1 MMSRLNVTLLL
12 LCCAAMVLV
21 LAACVVP
28 EELGE
33 TTAVAATPSP
43 EGESS
48 PLAPASANEAL
59 SSPLGASP
67 LPVPPVTG
75 VVTDVAGVIEGPRGP
90 KEEPESKEEMS
101 GERERAV
108 EAAIAALVDKTGV
121 SDDQIELVSV
131 ESVQFRDSSLGCPQ
145 RGMMYLQVI
154 TPGYRVI
161 LSLEDQVYDYRVAGK
176 WAVLCE
182 GGQ

>member
-1 MMSRLNVTLLL
+1 MISRLKAMLLICFAVMAL
-12 LCCAAMVLV
+12 VLV
-21 LAACVVP
+21 ACVVP
-28 EELGE
+28 EGLEEAPTL
-33 TTAVAATPSP
+33 TKPSP

-48 PLAPASANEAL
+48 PLVPASADEAL

-75 VVTDVAGVIEGPRGP
+75 VVTDVVDVIEGPRGP
-90 KEEPESKEEMS
+90 KEEPGSKEEMV
-101 GERERAV
+101 GEQEQAV
-108 EAAIAALVDKTGV
+108 EAAIEALVDETGA

-161 LSLEDQVYDYRVAGK
+161 LSLEGQTYDYRVAGER
-176 WAVLCE
+176 AMLCQ